1 LGIPWP
7 KSYLVALALVGCG
20 SKPATDPPPHRDD
33 AAVRLGDAGYHV
45 AAAPGH
51 PLGLPDF
58 EAWEWRKRAGMPAFR
73 AARKAEAR
81 ADWAAVATSCGEALA
96 ADPGHLEAA
105 WLLAVANGKLDK
117 LDAVTAP
124 LALAGAGD
132 FGKWALASLDQ
143 PGLQPYL
150 ATPAGQ
156 AWRQRVELDRAKY
169 FDAVAHGLVVIAKG
183 DVFAIYDQRWYRLT
197 RTYGGVVGAYVNGR
211 RLAYI
216 TRGKTSHKLAVGS
229 VDLDTGITT
238 RPQAIAPAATQI
250 AYVAKPEPGFWI
262 GQPQQKP
269 RLLAIAG
276 GNQQGLLAP
285 TKLAARPSGPWLEVD
300 TGGGVRLHRTPVAN
314 ITADWDDQGLA
325 SAIRIAASNRV
336 VTVPGQIAGDT
347 VVWSPDRNHL
357 AFVAQL
363 SDHCESSKAGV
374 AAYVIDAATGG
385 ASELVRAQHGLSIDW
400 LDDRNIAIASDDGV
414 TTRGLA
420 GSPQQLAGATNLVR
434 PRFSP
439 RCESMVPVTDDG
451 TAEPAEP
458 DAE

>member
-1 LGIPWP
+1 MRVVP
-7 KSYLVALALVGCG
+7 
-20 SKPATDPPPHRDD
+20 
-33 AAVRLGDAGYHV
+33 
-45 AAAPGH
+45 APGYA
-51 PLGLPDF
+51 LGLVDF
-58 EAWEWRKRAGMPAFR
+58 DAWQWRKRAGMPAFR
-73 AARKAEAR
+73 TARKAEAR
-81 ADWAAVATSCGEALA
+81 GDWAAVAVACGEALA
-96 ADPGHLEAA
+96 ADSSNLEAA
-105 WLLAVANGKLDK
+105 WLLAVANGKLGK

-150 ATPAGQ
+150 ATPAGH
-156 AWRQRVELDRAKY
+156 AWRQRVEIDRATY
-169 FDAVAHGLVVIAKG
+169 LDAVAHGLVVIARG
-183 DVFAIYDQRWYRLT
+183 DVFAIHDQRWYRLT
-197 RTYGGVVGAYVNGR
+197 RTYGGVVAAYVNGR
-211 RLAYI
+211 RLAYV
-216 TRGKTSHKLAVGS
+216 THGKTSHKLAVGS

-238 RPQAIAPAATQI
+238 RPQEIAPAATQI
-250 AYVAKPEPGFWI
+250 AYVTKPEPGFWI
-262 GQPQQKP
+262 GQPSQQP

-285 TKLAARPSGPWLEVD
+285 TKLATRPPGPWLEVYAS
-300 TGGGVRLHRTPVAN
+300 GGVRLHRTPVPN

-363 SDHCESSKAGV
+363 SDHCDNSKAGV

-385 ASELVRAQHGLSIDW
+385 ASELTRATHGLSIDW
-400 LDDRNIAIASDDGV
+400 LDDRNVAIASDEGV

-420 GSPQQLAGATNLVR
+420 GSPRVLAGATNLVR
-434 PRFSP
+434 PQFSP
-439 RCESMVPVTDDG
+439 RCETMNRDPLDLEG
-451 TAEPAEP
+451 GAIEP
-458 DAE
+458 DDPSGD

>member
-1 LGIPWP
+1 MGIPWP
-7 KSYLVALALVGCG
+7 KSYLVALVLVGCG
-20 SKPATDPPPHRDD
+20 SKPATEPPPHRDD
-33 AAVRLGDAGYHV
+33 AAVPPGNAGIQV
-45 AAAPGH
+45 AAAPKH
-51 PLGLPDF
+51 ALGLPDF

-73 AARKAEAR
+73 TARKAEAR
-81 ADWAAVATSCGEALA
+81 GDWASVASSCAEALA
-96 ADPGHLEAA
+96 ADPGNLEAA
-105 WLLAVANGKLDK
+105 WLLAVANGKLGK
-117 LDAVTAP
+117 LDAVTQP

-143 PGLQPYL
+143 PALQPYL

-156 AWRQRVELDRAKY
+156 AWRQRVELDRATY
-169 FDAVAHGLVVIAKG
+169 LEAVSHGLVVIANG
-183 DVFAIYDQRWYRLT
+183 DVFVIYDQRWYRLT

-211 RLAYI
+211 RLAYV
-216 TRGKTSHKLAVGS
+216 THGKKSRKLAIGS

-238 RPQAIAPAATQI
+238 RPQPIAVAATQI

-262 GQPQQKP
+262 GQAQQKP
-269 RLLAIAG
+269 RLLAIASG
-276 GNQQGLLAP
+276 DQQGLLAP
-285 TKLAARPSGPWLEVD
+285 TKLATRPSGPWLEVAA
-300 TGGGVRLHRTPVAN
+300 GGGVRLHRTPVAN

-363 SDHCESSKAGV
+363 SDHCESTKAGV

-385 ASELVRAQHGLSIDW
+385 ANELVRAQHGLSIDW
-400 LDDRNIAIASDDGV
+400 LDNRNVAIASDDGV

-420 GSPQQLAGATNLVR
+420 GAPQQLVGATNLVR

-439 RCESMVPVTDDG
+439 HCESRLPNVDDG
-451 TAEPAEP
+451 SADPAEP